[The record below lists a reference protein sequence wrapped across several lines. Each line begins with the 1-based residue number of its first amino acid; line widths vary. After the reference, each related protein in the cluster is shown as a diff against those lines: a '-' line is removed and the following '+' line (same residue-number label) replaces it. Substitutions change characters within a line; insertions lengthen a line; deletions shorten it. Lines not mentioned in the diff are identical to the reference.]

1 MALGTKDG
9 ALIVKDGTLAQ
20 DCNCC
25 GPGMCCKEDKHCTTV
40 KASQCPASV
49 GVWTSSRYGI
59 VCPPSGCCCGPSQYA
74 LHKWANCLEGGCRPE
89 QIDISFSFA
98 APRKFFAQD
107 VPSQNRVYYWQHAP
121 VTFTGSVTL
130 VRFPENLQGPVKNYV
145 LYYVNIDPSQGF
157 ANASALSLVFNAQ
170 NLTAQF
176 QFLRKC
182 TSTTLTQEELCNEY
196 LPDTGSTS
204 HRITAGYGTMTTDTT
219 PYNPSD
225 RLNNFIKEYMY
236 WTADLT
242 FSETAINSNCFCYG
256 STMKNGSTTQSG
268 SSTEESYIDYSVL
281 SLPCSQRPSVINGQP
296 QALDALVTSTNT
308 SAATLTITDA
318 R

>member
-1 MALGTKDG
+1 
-9 ALIVKDGTLAQ
+9 
-20 DCNCC
+20 
-25 GPGMCCKEDKHCTTV
+25 
-40 KASQCPASV
+40 
-49 GVWTSSRYGI
+49 
-59 VCPPSGCCCGPSQYA
+59 

-107 VPSQNRVYYWQHAP
+107 VPSQNRIYYWQHAP
-121 VTFTGSVTL
+121 VTFAGAVTL

-145 LYYVNIDPSQGF
+145 LYYFAHDPSGTNGPNMGLAQGF
-157 ANASALSLVFNAQ
+157 ANASALSIVFNAQ

-176 QFLRKC
+176 QFVRKC

-256 STMKNGSTTQSG
+256 STMKNGMTTQSG

-281 SLPCSQRPSVINGQP
+281 ALPCEQRPSVINRQL
-296 QALDALVTSTNT
+296 QAVDALVTSTNT